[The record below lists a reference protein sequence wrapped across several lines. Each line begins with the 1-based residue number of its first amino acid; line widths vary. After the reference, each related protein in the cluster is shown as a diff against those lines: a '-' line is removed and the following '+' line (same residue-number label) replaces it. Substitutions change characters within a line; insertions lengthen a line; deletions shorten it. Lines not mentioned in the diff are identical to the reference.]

1 METAKGRQADEP
13 TVLVEVEGG
22 VGRLTLNRPHKKN
35 AMNPALHRE
44 MARVLDELSG
54 RPDLKVLVVT
64 GAGDS
69 FCSGMDLL
77 ECFRDPFTDPARFME
92 ENHTAQR
99 WFRALKSFPVPTVA
113 RVNGWCFGG
122 GILIVGLCDIA
133 IAAAD
138 VTLGL
143 SEINFGT
150 FPGGGTTW
158 AVSHA
163 MPRKHA
169 LQLILTGDTFGADE
183 AVRVHLVNRAVPRAD
198 LDATVDELVAKLAA
212 KHRDVLVAAKRV
224 YEGSLERDFAASVE
238 WEFAKLFELSYTSRH
253 DWVDRALR
261 QFEDH
266 EYRPGLETYRLGD

>member
-1 METAKGRQADEP
+1 MEGVGMDEP
-13 TVLVEVEGG
+13 PVLVEVDAG
-22 VGRLTLNRPHKKN
+22 VGRLTLNRPRKKN
-35 AMNPALHRE
+35 AMNPALHHE
-44 MARVLDELSG
+44 MVRALDELAA
-54 RPDLKVLVVT
+54 RDDLKVLVVT

-69 FCSGMDLL
+69 FCAGMDLK
-77 ECFRDPFTDPARFME
+77 ECFREPFSDPERFME

-122 GILIVGLCDIA
+122 GILIVGLCDMA
-133 IAAAD
+133 IAADD
-138 VTLGL
+138 VTFGL

-169 LQLILTGDTFGADE
+169 LRLILTGQTFGAAE
-183 AVRVHLVNRAVPRAD
+183 AVRVHLVNDAVPR
-198 LDATVDELVAKLAA
+198 DELDPAVDALVGTLVT

-224 YEGSLERDFAASVE
+224 YEGSLERDFAESVE
-238 WEFAKLFELSYTSRH
+238 WEFAKLFELSYTSQH
-253 DWVDRALR
+253 DWIDRALR
-261 QFEDH
+261 QFEDR
-266 EYRPGLETYRLGD
+266 EYRPGFESYRLDG